1 MKKTRLQTLL
11 CCILAVGILLSMSA
25 CKKKPDPAEPS
36 EDPKNTTQSQLQAPP
51 NTSENNTIQNNP
63 VVENTTAENTTG
75 EETTGEETTENDCV
89 HITTQEWKVEVESN
103 CTREGLRY
111 KECILCRE
119 QVETEVIPKT
129 EHTPGRWVPVAAS
142 SCSKEGKQQQECT
155 QCKKVLLIISM
166 EKTPHSTYTIKGYE
180 ATATS
185 TGLTDGEKCRTC
197 GATVVEQQI
206 IPVLGS
212 TGYWYTVNSDEKSC
226 TITGRG
232 NSTDK
237 IVNIP
242 GAMSSYKVTGIGK
255 EAFQNQG
262 DITEL
267 YLPASIA
274 HIGEYAFY
282 GCSRLTQISFQGT
295 VAQWK
300 AVVKDTAWDMNT
312 GNYTVRCSDGTVTK

>member
-1 MKKTRLQTLL
+1 MKKTKLQTVL
-11 CCILAVGILLSMSA
+11 CCILAVGILLSMTA

-51 NTSENNTIQNNP
+51 DSNEDKTPQNTADE
-63 VVENTTAENTTG
+63 ENTTAENTTG
-75 EETTGEETTENDCV
+75 EETTGEQTTENDCV
-89 HITTQEWKVEVESN
+89 HITRSWTVEKTST
-103 CTREGLRY
+103 CTTEGFRY

-129 EHTPGRWVPVAAS
+129 DHTPGRWVPVAAS
-142 SCSKEGKQQQECT
+142 SCSKEGKQQQKCN
-155 QCKKVLLIISM
+155 QCDEVLLIISM
-166 EKTPHSTYTIKGYE
+166 EKTPHNTYTIPGHE
-180 ATATS
+180 ATATT
-185 TGLTDGEKCRTC
+185 TGLTDGKKCRTC
-197 GATVVEQQI
+197 NATVVEQQI

-237 IVNIP
+237 LVNIP

-267 YLPASIA
+267 YLPSSVA